1 MTASEGSFLG
11 LAKQT
16 AKGSINSTDAAFK
29 YLLFRRGAF
38 GVNNMFIPLGAEVG
52 GGSLERSVVK
62 VGVNTGGVLEFI
74 PRPET
79 LGHFFMGATGSAA
92 ISGPVDSAYT
102 HDFTFAADEFAA
114 PYYTVRYAPGDIWGE
129 TYQDSRFNLLSL
141 EWRAASFV
149 TGTLGML
156 GIVPVPNV
164 STATWGA
171 LARVDSG
178 PQFLSPL
185 GTIAIPIG
193 TDALVLGGSFI
204 AQNIMPLDQ
213 QYIVG
218 SYYPEDLDIV
228 SRAFILNLTV
238 KIENATLYNKI
249 MYDPDGGAAW
259 AADVFKEAN
268 ISLSFDSDTNIGAGT
283 TPYSFTIKANE
294 QTQASGDANVTWTGQ
309 ALDLIAQRQIV
320 MQLQGTFLA
329 DPLATQPVKLTV
341 VNDKSTT
348 Y

>member
-1 MTASEGSFLG
+1 
-11 LAKQT
+11 
-16 AKGSINSTDAAFK
+16 
-29 YLLFRRGAF
+29 
-38 GVNNMFIPLGAEVG
+38 
-52 GGSLERSVVK
+52 
-62 VGVNTGGVLEFI
+62 
-74 PRPET
+74 
-79 LGHFFMGATGSAA
+79 
-92 ISGPVDSAYT
+92 
-102 HDFTFAADEFAA
+102 
-114 PYYTVRYAPGDIWGE
+114 
-129 TYQDSRFNLLSL
+129 
-141 EWRAASFV
+141 
-149 TGTLGML
+149 
-156 GIVPVPNV
+156 
-164 STATWGA
+164 
-171 LARVDSG
+171 
-178 PQFLSPL
+178 L